1 MALEKKEEGSTNKM
15 LRKLAVSL
23 NELEE
28 AVDRLMVQ
36 ERTFAQINDA
46 INNKLF
52 VDGTHIPDDVVLSD
66 GATFGSL
73 DYSDVEEDEQKGF
86 GAKQ

>member
-1 MALEKKEEGSTNKM
+1 MALEKKEEASTNKM

-28 AVDRLMVQ
+28 AVDRLNAQQITVS
-36 ERTFAQINDA
+36 QINDA

-52 VDGTHIPDDVVLSD
+52 VDGAHIPDDVALSD

-73 DYSDVEEDEQKGF
+73 DYSDDEIETKVV